1 MRENIKQRNR
11 MIEMDIIPSKSS
23 PFSSNIDRKTV
34 GPSPM
39 VWVSRY
45 NNGIIRNVYQRLKR
59 VRVIINSDDRLI
71 VLISIDQTTCEPVL

>member
-23 PFSSNIDRKTV
+23 PLSSNIDRKTV

-45 NNGIIRNVYQRLKR
+45 NNRIIRNISKRKERLKR
-59 VRVIINSDDRLI
+59 IASPSTLIVNSDHD
-71 VLISIDQTTCEPVL
+71 